1 MSQTVPLSPVQKL
14 RVGIQ
19 KFGTF
24 LSGMVMPNIPAFIA
38 WGLITALFIEDGW
51 LPVPELGGFG
61 VNAEGE
67 PNAGVVGPMVTYL
80 LPLLIAY
87 QGGRMVY
94 ETRGGVVG
102 AIATMGVVAGVD
114 IPMFI
119 GAMIMGPLSAWA
131 MKRLDALWHGRIKAG
146 FEMLVNNFSAG
157 ILGMLLALLGFY
169 GVGPAVKWLTGVL
182 GAGIEW
188 LIEAQLLPLVSILIE
203 PAKILFL
210 NNAINHGLLTPLATA
225 QAAETGKSVLFLI
238 ETNPGPG
245 LGVLLA
251 YTVFGVGMSRASA
264 PGAVVIHLFGGI
276 HEIYFPYVLAK
287 PSLILAVIAGGASGV
302 ATNMM
307 LGTGLVS
314 AASPGSILAIM
325 PLTAQGSQFGVL
337 LSVLVAATVSFLV
350 ASPILIASRRRDA
363 AGGGDLSAAI
373 AAAEANK
380 GSSSAHMSALASG
393 AVGDEGEAR
402 RPVREVV
409 FACDAGMGSS
419 AMGAGVLRRKFQQAG
434 LEGITVTNVA
444 VANLDDAPDLVV
456 THQDL
461 TDRARQKAPGAI
473 HVSVTNFMASPR
485 YDEVVELVR
494 EQRRKADGPAEPE
507 ADAERPGPGPAA
519 GADAVRER
527 EAEVLGLEQIRAHGR
542 AASRDEA
549 MAQAAEILV
558 AAGAVTGDY
567 LEAMRERERS
577 VTTFMGNG
585 LAIPHGTNEAK
596 ESIRASALSFVRY
609 DEPVDWD
616 GEEVRFV
623 VGVAGKEGGHLALL
637 QKVAILFSDEA
648 KVQRLLEAPDE
659 RALYEIL
666 QSVNE

>member
-94 ETRGGVVG
+94 DTRGGVVG

-119 GAMIMGPLSAWA
+119 GAMIMGPLSAWV
-131 MKRLDALWHGRIKAG
+131 MKHLDALWHGRIKAG

-188 LIEAQLLPLVSILIE
+188 LIQAQLLPLVSILIE

-380 GSSSAHMSALASG
+380 GSSSAHMSALAAG
-393 AVGDEGEAR
+393 AAGAEGTR

-494 EQRRKADGPAEPE
+494 EQRRTTDGPADGE
-507 ADAERPGPGPAA
+507 AQAERPGPGTAPD
-519 GADAVRER
+519 ADAAREQ